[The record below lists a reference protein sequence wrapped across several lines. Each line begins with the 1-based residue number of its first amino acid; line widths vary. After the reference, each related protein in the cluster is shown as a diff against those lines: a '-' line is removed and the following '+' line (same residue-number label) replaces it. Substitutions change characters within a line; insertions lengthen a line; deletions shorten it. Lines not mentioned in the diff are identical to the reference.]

1 MNVKNMESKMTEF
14 SELNQLVDLFQD
26 DIIKL
31 KSENVVKLFT
41 DYVSLVQDG
50 NGYDYDYLRELKD
63 KLLREINKL
72 LEFQKVTNKNVY
84 LDNKTN
90 EIVRDDQMIREAGH
104 L

>member
-1 MNVKNMESKMTEF
+1 MNVKSMESKMTEF
-14 SELNQLVDLFQD
+14 SELNQLVELFQD
-26 DIIKL
+26 DIVKL
-31 KSENVVKLFT
+31 KHEKVVELFT
-41 DYVSLVQDG
+41 KYVSLVQDG
-50 NGYDYDYLRELKD
+50 NGYDYDYLVELKD

-72 LEFQKVTNKNVY
+72 LEFQKISNKNVY

>member
-1 MNVKNMESKMTEF
+1 MTEF

-31 KSENVVKLFT
+31 KREKVVQLFT

>member
-1 MNVKNMESKMTEF
+1 MTEF
-14 SELNQLVDLFQD
+14 SELNQLVELFQD
-26 DIIKL
+26 DIVKL
-31 KSENVVKLFT
+31 KHEKVVELFT
-41 DYVSLVQDG
+41 KYVSCVQDG
-50 NGYDYDYLRELKD
+50 NGYDYDYLRELKNT
-63 KLLREINKL
+63 LLREINKL

>member
-1 MNVKNMESKMTEF
+1 MNVKSMESNMTEF
-14 SELNQLVDLFQD
+14 SELNHLVDLFQD

-31 KSENVVKLFT
+31 KRENIVQLFT
-41 DYVSLVQDG
+41 KYVSQVQDG
-50 NGYDYDYLRELKD
+50 NGYDYDYLLELKD
-63 KLLREINKL
+63 TLLREINKL

-84 LDNKTN
+84 LDNRTN